1 MKLIV
6 KAASLAVIAAAMLT
20 GCGAVEKPSESKAV
34 EDTSSV
40 IEKTETKAPAT
51 TTNTVTS
58 SSKSSSV
65 TTTSIV
71 TGTDKNGKVTTL
83 IIGEDGRI
91 LSTFK
96 NGSTTSKAGTSTTS
110 KATAKTTTKS
120 GSSNN
125 NAQNNGNNGGYS
137 YNNNSGNN
145 EQDNNNNNNYNSNND
160 NNNYSP
166 APEQTKPQT
175 QAPQTKPATTTTQ
188 QQNDQSVSIDTADLD
203 DTLKAYLRFG
213 RGDKVSSYDWE
224 LIRKDICDY
233 ILDKYNGKS
242 YFEFDEG
249 GWGTYVAEF
258 AAPLNLSV
266 NTSWTDYSHA
276 HLNCGSGTNL
286 NAVFYYDIRDAKSN
300 DDLYNI
306 ATRIRDDERSIGD
319 KAIETWH
326 SICEDDGYFD
336 NAKLAPLCSE
346 LPFNIGIMDDGF
358 VWFLTE

>member
-20 GCGAVEKPSESKAV
+20 SCGAVEKPSESKVV

-40 IEKTETKAPAT
+40 IEKAETKATAT

-58 SSKSSSV
+58 SGSTSSV

-125 NAQNNGNNGGYS
+125 NAQDNGNNGGYS

-145 EQDNNNNNNYNSNND
+145 EQNNNNNNNYNGNND

-233 ILDKYNGKS
+233 ALDKFNGKS
-242 YFEFDEG
+242 YFEFGDDNPIMD
-249 GWGTYVAEF
+249 GTYVAEF
-258 AAPLNLSV
+258 AAPLNISV

-276 HLNCGSGTNL
+276 HLDVGRDINL
-286 NAVFYYDIRDAKSN
+286 NHTELYRIKGAKN
-300 DDLYNI
+300 DDELYNI
-306 ATRIRDDERSIGD
+306 ALDIQNHMRTI
-319 KAIETWH
+319 T
-326 SICEDDGYFD
+326 DDGIAVWHWWLNDDGGIRESDSTFQ
-336 NAKLAPLCSE
+336 
-346 LPFNIGIMDDGF
+346 FNIGIMDDGF

>member
-20 GCGAVEKPSESKAV
+20 SCGAVEKPSESKVV

-40 IEKTETKAPAT
+40 IEKAETKATAT

-58 SSKSSSV
+58 SGSTSSV

-145 EQDNNNNNNYNSNND
+145 EQNNNNNNNYNGNND

-233 ILDKYNGKS
+233 ALENFNGKKDFI
-242 YFEFDEG
+242 YDEDG
-249 GWGTYVAEF
+249 YHYSFTV
-258 AAPLNLSV
+258 PLNLSV

-276 HLNCGSGTNL
+276 HYDGGSDLNVNNVYYYPIV
-286 NAVFYYDIRDAKSN
+286 NATSDNELYDLSVEIQGKVRKTFDQG
-300 DDLYNI
+300 LYNYWWCCY
-306 ATRIRDDERSIGD
+306 DHGD
-319 KAIETWH
+319 
-326 SICEDDGYFD
+326 FD
-336 NAKLAPLCSE
+336 NPKIASLCSE
-346 LPFNIGIMDDGF
+346 LAFNIGIEEAGW

>member
-40 IEKTETKAPAT
+40 IEKAETKASAT

-137 YNNNSGNN
+137 YNNN
-145 EQDNNNNNNYNSNND
+145 NNYNSNND

-175 QAPQTKPATTTTQ
+175 QAPQTKPATTTTTQ
-188 QQNDQSVSIDTADLD
+188 QQSVSIDSADLD

-213 RGDKVSSYDWE
+213 RGDKVSDYDWE

-233 ILDKYNGKS
+233 ALDKFNGKKDFI
-242 YFEFDEG
+242 YEEDE
-249 GWGTYVAEF
+249 YQYSF
-258 AAPLNLSV
+258 SSPLNLSI

-276 HLNCGSGTNL
+276 HYDGGCDLNV
-286 NAVFYYDIRDAKSN
+286 NAVYNYSITNATSINELYTLSTQIQDQVHKTFDQG
-300 DDLYNI
+300 LYNYWWCCY
-306 ATRIRDDERSIGD
+306 DHGD
-319 KAIETWH
+319 
-326 SICEDDGYFD
+326 FD
-336 NAKLAPLCSE
+336 NPKLAPLCSDLE
-346 LPFNIGIMDDGF
+346 FNIGIEDSGW

>member
-1 MKLIV
+1 MKFIV
-6 KAASLAVIAAAMLT
+6 KAVSFIFAASLLT
-20 GCGAVEKPSESKAV
+20 SCGSVEKPSDSKAV
-34 EDTSSV
+34 SDTSSV
-40 IEKTETKAPAT
+40 AAESETTKAATT
-51 TTNTVTS
+51 TTNTLTS
-58 SSKSSSV
+58 KNSMSSV

-125 NAQNNGNNGGYS
+125 NTQNNGNNGGYS

-145 EQDNNNNNNYNSNND
+145 EQNNNNNNNYNGNND

-166 APEQTKPQT
+166 APEQTKTQT
-175 QAPQTKPATTTTQ
+175 QAPQTKPATTTTTQ
-188 QQNDQSVSIDTADLD
+188 QQSVSIDSADLD

-213 RGDKVSSYDWE
+213 RGDKVSDYDWE

-233 ILDKYNGKS
+233 TLDKFNGKS
-242 YFEFDEG
+242 YFEFDED

-276 HLNCGSGTNL
+276 HLDAGTDL
-286 NAVFYYDIRDAKSN
+286 NVNSVYYYPIAEAKN
-300 DDLYNI
+300 NNELYNI
-306 ATRIRDDERSIGD
+306 AIEIRDCSRNISDI
-319 KAIETWH
+319 AIKNWH
-326 SICEDDGYFD
+326 YWLNDDGGIRESDSTFQ
-336 NAKLAPLCSE
+336 
-346 LPFNIGIMDDGF
+346 FNIGIEDSGW

>member
-96 NGSTTSKAGTSTTS
+96 NGSTTSKAGTNTTAKS
-110 KATAKTTTKS
+110 TAKTTIKS

-242 YFEFDEG
+242 YFEFGDGNPITE
-249 GWGTYVAEF
+249 GTYIAEF
-258 AAPLNLSV
+258 AAPLNISV

-276 HLNCGSGTNL
+276 HLDCGSGDNV
-286 NAVFYYDIRDAKSN
+286 NASYWSYIKNAQN
-300 DDLYNI
+300 NNELYNI
-306 ATRIRDDERSIGD
+306 AIEIRDSERSIGD
-319 KAIETWH
+319 SAIATWH
-326 SICEDDGYFD
+326 WWLNDDGGIRESDSTFQ
-336 NAKLAPLCSE
+336 
-346 LPFNIGIMDDGF
+346 FNIGIEDDGWI
-358 VWFLTE
+358 WFLTE